1 MRKLI
6 AQGILFFLLC
16 SSISTFQLLR
26 LSILYNENE
35 NIANEN
41 ALAETDKFR
50 KKLNLRKL
58 LPRVGFNNIH
68 ANLTFINF
76 LQYFGNDELRN
87 QNGYD
92 LSPEF
97 FESIITNDPYYI
109 DFYVFLTNSVS
120 LNAARPEQSADL
132 LNKGLASLEENRLD
146 DSFYVWR
153 YKGVD
158 ELLFLNDARSAKYSF
173 RKAAEWASE
182 SSLPESDFIAS
193 ISQQTAD
200 FIEQNPNSKAAQ
212 IGAWSSVLTTAIDH
226 ETRGRAIQGI
236 QALGGEVVI
245 DENGGVTVKY
255 AQGEQN
261 TEG

>member
-1 MRKLI
+1 MSKIITLL
-6 AQGILFFLLC
+6 ALASGIGL
-16 SSISTFQLLR
+16 FQLLQLKAFSLNSTISVKDAAIKETSQHRDSLIVASR
-26 LSILYNENE
+26 LPSFGFDNVR
-35 NIANEN
+35 AN
-41 ALAETDKFR
+41 AS
-50 KKLNLRKL
+50 
-58 LPRVGFNNIH
+58 
-68 ANLTFINF
+68 FISF
-76 LQYFGNDELRN
+76 LQYFGNDELRA
-87 QNGYD
+87 QDGYG

-97 FESIITNDPYYI
+97 FESVITNDPYYTE
-109 DFYVFLTNSVS
+109 FYVFLTNSVS
-120 LNAARPEQSADL
+120 LNAAQPERSAAL
-132 LNKGLASLEENRLD
+132 MNKGLASLENRRLE

-158 ELLFLNDARSAKYSF
+158 ELLFLDDAKSAEHSF
-173 RKAAEWASE
+173 KKAAEWANE